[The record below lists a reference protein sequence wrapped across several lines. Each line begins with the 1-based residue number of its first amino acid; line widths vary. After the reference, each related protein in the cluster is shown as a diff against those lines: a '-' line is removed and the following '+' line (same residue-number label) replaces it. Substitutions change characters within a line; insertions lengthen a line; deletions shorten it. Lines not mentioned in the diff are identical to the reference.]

1 MLHPRLQKATTAR
14 PAPQR
19 RSGFT
24 LIELLVVMAIIATLL
39 TIVAP
44 RYMGSIDR
52 SKETALK
59 ENLNTLRQS
68 IDKYFGDNGKY
79 PDSLNA
85 LVEKRYIRQVPI
97 DPITDRNDS
106 WVTSPPPDKEQSGV
120 YDVHS
125 GAPGKASDGRPYAEW

>member
-1 MLHPRLQKATTAR
+1 MR
-14 PAPQR
+14 PTRP
-19 RSGFT
+19 SGFT
-24 LIELLVVMAIIATLL
+24 LIELLVVMAIVATLL
-39 TIVAP
+39 TLVAP
-44 RYMGSIDR
+44 RFMGSIDR
-52 SKETALK
+52 AKETALQ

-68 IDKYFGDNGKY
+68 IDKYYGDNGHY
-79 PDSLNA
+79 PAALEA
-85 LVEKRYIRQVPI
+85 LVEKRYIRQVPV

>member
-1 MLHPRLQKATTAR
+1 MHKPRRA
-14 PAPQR
+14 
-19 RSGFT
+19 GFT

-68 IDKYFGDNGKY
+68 IDKYYGDNGKY
-79 PDSLNA
+79 PPTLDA
-85 LVEKRYIRQVPI
+85 LVDKRYIRNLPV
-97 DPITDRNDS
+97 DPFTDRSDS
-106 WVTSPPPDKEQSGV
+106 WQITAPPDKEQSGV

-125 GAPGKASDGRPYAEW
+125 GANGKASDGKPYAEW

>member
-1 MLHPRLQKATTAR
+1 MPDPRKA
-14 PAPQR
+14 
-19 RSGFT
+19 GFT

-68 IDKYFGDNGKY
+68 IDKYYGDNGQY
-79 PDSLNA
+79 PATLDA
-85 LVEKRYIRQVPI
+85 LVEKRYIRQVPL
-97 DPITDRNDS
+97 DPITERNDS
-106 WVTSPPPDKEQSGV
+106 WVTSPPPDKDQTGV
-120 YDVHS
+120 YDVYS
-125 GAPGKASDGRPYAEW
+125 GAAGKASDGRPYAEW

>member
-1 MLHPRLQKATTAR
+1 MPDPRKA
-14 PAPQR
+14 
-19 RSGFT
+19 GFT

-68 IDKYFGDNGKY
+68 IDKYYGDNGQY
-79 PDSLNA
+79 PATLDA
-85 LVEKRYIRQVPI
+85 QVEKRYIRQLPV
-97 DPITDRNDS
+97 DPFTERNDS
-106 WVTSPPPDKEQSGV
+106 WQISAPPDKEQSGV

>member
-1 MLHPRLQKATTAR
+1 MPDPRKA
-14 PAPQR
+14 
-19 RSGFT
+19 GFT

-68 IDKYFGDNGKY
+68 IDKYYGDNGQY
-79 PDSLNA
+79 PATLDA
-85 LVEKRYIRQVPI
+85 LVEKRYIRQVPL
-97 DPITDRNDS
+97 DPITERNDS
-106 WVTSPPPDKEQSGV
+106 WVTSPPPDKGQTGV

-125 GAPGKASDGRPYAEW
+125 GAAGKASDGRPYAEW